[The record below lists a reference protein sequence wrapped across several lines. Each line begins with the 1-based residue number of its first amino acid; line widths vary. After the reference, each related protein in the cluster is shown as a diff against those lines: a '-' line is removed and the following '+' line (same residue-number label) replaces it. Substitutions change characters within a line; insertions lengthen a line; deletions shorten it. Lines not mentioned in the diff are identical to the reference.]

1 MAIQNRRGADADF
14 DPNKVLPGEFGFTT
28 DGSRKV
34 YAAFAPNDV
43 KEVAF
48 KEDVPTKTSD
58 LANDTGFVT
67 KTVADLINYYTKS
80 ETYTQ
85 EEINQLVSTIPKF
98 SIQPVP
104 ELPTGKISTT
114 TVYLLT
120 TGEESQNLYTEY
132 IYVNGAWEKLG
143 TQKLDL
149 SGYALNTDIPTKL
162 SELINDTEFITA
174 AVDNLVNYYTKKEME
189 ERLYEKA
196 NSIISTRTGT
206 VVATTD
212 SAKAKP
218 KIKLY
223 GKTEQD
229 GTEGNQLVDVFTS
242 SGMDSTLSDDG
253 LTVATT
259 SVTGSSYVNLLNAN
273 FNTVQ
278 LLSGRSYY
286 ISFDIKLASG
296 SLEKINDTK
305 LMINS
310 GAVVKNCS
318 KVIVPTLN
326 SSYQRYV
333 AQVTVDSDIECTT
346 LFLQG
351 YNATNA
357 VVEITKFMIAEST
370 YKWEPYTGGEASPNI
385 NYPQPLNSHGDGG
398 SIVGKV
404 LSGNLFD
411 KGNSNLVSDT
421 YINST
426 ANALGHASVSKN
438 YSVVLRIT
446 PNTKFTIGCSS
457 TSRFRA
463 CTATEKISESAN
475 ASISINGINKDGY
488 DSLTIISGD
497 KDNYLYI
504 NLASDETEFLNAIET
519 LIVNVGDVLFDYE
532 PYTEQPF
539 TVLTP
544 NGLPGIPL
552 GQTIPDAIKNSPIHM
567 AGVYWDNATSQY
579 YIGDTV
585 EFESGEYVQR
595 IAEVDNSNWVKSSIA
610 SNTTGYRFRI
620 QKSDRLK
627 KAFIP
632 IMCSHFQVKREW
644 TYGAEGTYIATDEAD
659 QRIISLRMEENSPFT
674 TTDECIAWM
683 NENDVKTNYVLA
695 EPIITDLT
703 QEELDQYNALLMNY
717 PNTTVVNDAGAYME
731 VEYVAD
737 TKEHIKQNYVAKS
750 EHEALKERVSDI
762 EQVIANL

>member
-67 KTVADLINYYTKS
+67 KTVSDLINYYTKS

-104 ELPTGKISTT
+104 ELPTEKISTT

-149 SGYALNTDIPTKL
+149 SGYALNSDIPTKL

-206 VVATTD
+206 VVVTTD

-218 KIKLY
+218 KNIKLF
-223 GKTEQD
+223 GKSEQD
-229 GTEGNQLVDVFTS
+229 GIPSMETS
-242 SGMDSTLSDDG
+242 IVPVHHGESGSIGGKVYNKNFLKNI
-253 LTVATT
+253 ATT
-259 SVTGSSYVNLLNAN
+259 QTINGVAFTVNSDGTVVANGTATASASLEIQQVNPALPKGEFILNGCPSGGGYDKYFLEYSNYTDFSYQDYGNYVNGVKMECFDYDKYNNCHINIFVMKGTTVTNLL
-273 FNTVQ
+273 FKPM
-278 LLSGRSYY
+278 
-286 ISFDIKLASG
+286 IS
-296 SLEKINDTK
+296 
-305 LMINS
+305 
-310 GAVVKNCS
+310 
-318 KVIVPTLN
+318 
-326 SSYQRYV
+326 
-333 AQVTVDSDIECTT
+333 IEGEE
-346 LFLQG
+346 F
-351 YNATNA
+351 
-357 VVEITKFMIAEST
+357 
-370 YKWEPYTGGEASPNI
+370 EPYKE
-385 NYPQPLNSHGDGG
+385 
-398 SIVGKV
+398 
-404 LSGNLFD
+404 
-411 KGNSNLVSDT
+411 
-421 YINST
+421 
-426 ANALGHASVSKN
+426 
-438 YSVVLRIT
+438 
-446 PNTKFTIGCSS
+446 
-457 TSRFRA
+457 
-463 CTATEKISESAN
+463 
-475 ASISINGINKDGY
+475 
-488 DSLTIISGD
+488 
-497 KDNYLYI
+497 
-504 NLASDETEFLNAIET
+504 
-519 LIVNVGDVLFDYE
+519 
-532 PYTEQPF
+532 EQPF
-539 TVLTP
+539 TALTP

-552 GQTIPDAIKNSPIHM
+552 GTTIPDVIKNSPIHM
-567 AGVYWDNATSQY
+567 SGVYWDNATSQY

-595 IAEVDNSNWVKSSIA
+595 IIEFGVEDFKYISVSDDSKWYDSNLSYSYELKTDGLLDNCYAKDMS
-610 SNTTGYRFRI
+610 THFTGYGFNEFYNAGVENGCLTGQSYI
-620 QKSDRLK
+620 VVNISKSYGICTTVDEFK
-627 KAFIP
+627 QWCIGNG
-632 IMCSHFQVKREW
+632 VKF
-644 TYGAEGTYIATDEAD
+644 YKI
-659 QRIISLRMEENSPFT
+659 
-674 TTDECIAWM
+674 
-683 NENDVKTNYVLA
+683 LA
-695 EPIITDLT
+695 NPIITDLT

-750 EHEALKERVSDI
+750 EHEALKNRVSEI
-762 EQVIANL
+762 ENVIANL

>member
-104 ELPTGKISTT
+104 ELPTEKISTT

-120 TGEESQNLYTEY
+120 TGEESENLYTEY

-149 SGYALNTDIPTKL
+149 SGYALNSDIPTKL

-218 KIKLY
+218 KNIKLF
-223 GKTEQD
+223 GKSEQD
-229 GTEGNQLVDVFTS
+229 GTPS
-242 SGMDSTLSDDG
+242 
-253 LTVATT
+253 
-259 SVTGSSYVNLLNAN
+259 
-273 FNTVQ
+273 
-278 LLSGRSYY
+278 
-286 ISFDIKLASG
+286 I
-296 SLEKINDTK
+296 
-305 LMINS
+305 
-310 GAVVKNCS
+310 
-318 KVIVPTLN
+318 
-326 SSYQRYV
+326 
-333 AQVTVDSDIECTT
+333 
-346 LFLQG
+346 
-351 YNATNA
+351 
-357 VVEITKFMIAEST
+357 
-370 YKWEPYTGGEASPNI
+370 EASI
-385 NYPQPLNSHGDGG
+385 EIQSHGDSG

-404 LSGNLFD
+404 LTGNLVDIDSPYGNYLLTGSNIVEDSNYKTYKVDVRKFD
-411 KGNSNLVSDT
+411 
-421 YINST
+421 
-426 ANALGHASVSKN
+426 
-438 YSVVLRIT
+438 RI
-446 PNTKFTIGCSS
+446 
-457 TSRFRA
+457 
-463 CTATEKISESAN
+463 
-475 ASISINGINKDGY
+475 Y
-488 DSLTIISGD
+488 LTIIAGSWFDTIRYALVNSNGVYTRYTFGTSSTKEYKNLEIDTLNSDTFYLCGSGQT
-497 KDNYLYI
+497 I
-504 NLASDETEFLNAIET
+504 ENLKMFYESIMVSVSP
-519 LIVNVGDVLFDYE
+519 IDYE

-552 GQTIPDAIKNSPIHM
+552 GTTIPDVIKNSPIHM
-567 AGVYWDNATSQY
+567 SGVYWDNATSQY

-595 IAEVDNSNWVKSSIA
+595 IAEIDNSNWGKASII
-610 SNTTGYRFRI
+610 SNTTGYRFQI
-620 QKSDRLK
+620 QKSGILK
-627 KAFIP
+627 KSFIP
-632 IMCSHFQVKREW
+632 IMCTHFQVKKEW
-644 TYGAEGTYIATDEAD
+644 TYGTEGTYIATDEAESGC
-659 QRIISLRMEENSPFT
+659 ISLRMEENSPFT

-695 EPIITDLT
+695 KPIITDLT

-750 EHEALKERVSDI
+750 EHEALKNRVSEI
-762 EQVIANL
+762 ENVIANL